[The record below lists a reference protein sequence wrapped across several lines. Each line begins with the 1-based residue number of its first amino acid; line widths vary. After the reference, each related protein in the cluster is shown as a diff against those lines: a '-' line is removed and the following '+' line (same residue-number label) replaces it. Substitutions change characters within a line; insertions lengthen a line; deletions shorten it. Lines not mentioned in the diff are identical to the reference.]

1 MIAKFDKVTLQKMRN
16 ELNAVLAKYAQSEGL
31 EISIGNIK
39 FSETDFEAKLNCKIA
54 GAKTF
59 VDTMLESAMRTYNL
73 NQNGVGNRRLVSYN
87 SRNYRYPFIY
97 EQNGKRFKCSAEQA
111 EAYFKKI

>member
-1 MIAKFDKVTLQKMRN
+1 MIAKFDKTTLQNIRK

-39 FSETDFEAKLNCKIA
+39 FSDADFEAKLSCKIA

-59 VDTMLESAMRTYNL
+59 TDAILESVMKSNNL
-73 NQNGVGNRRLVSYN
+73 KEFGTNGRKLVSYN
-87 SRNYRYPFIY
+87 SRNYRYPFVY
-97 EQNGKRFKCSAEQA
+97 EQNGKRFKCSIESAKS
-111 EAYFKKI
+111 YFA

>member
-1 MIAKFDKVTLQKMRN
+1 MIAKFDKVTLQKMRK
-16 ELNAVLAKYAQSEGL
+16 ELNDVLAKYAASEGL

-39 FSETDFEAKLNCKIA
+39 FSDNDFEAKLNCKIA

-59 VDTMLESAMRTYNL
+59 VDTMLESVMKL
-73 NQNGVGNRRLVSYN
+73 NMLNEVGIGNRRLVSYN

-97 EQNGKRFKCSAEQA
+97 EQNGKRFKCSTEQA
-111 EAYFKKI
+111 KAYFSKV